1 MFSLHIDTARSW
13 RGGQNQ
19 VLVTVLGLRALGHR
33 ATLVAHPDGELR
45 RRAAEGL
52 DLVPLAPG
60 HELDLK
66 AAWKLSRVVQRLSP
80 DVVHA
85 HDPHGVAMASM
96 ALSML
101 TRSPTPAL
109 VAARRV
115 DFRLKRNSFSRWK
128 YRQVDLFIASSN
140 AIRDLLMADGVAAAN
155 VVTVYEGID
164 VGRIARLA
172 PVNVRAQFFLP
183 HNAPVVGNVA
193 ALVPHKGQRHL
204 IEAMPMVL
212 AQVPDARLVVLGE
225 GPLRQQLEHRVKQLH
240 LERHVVLPGF
250 RDDVLACIKGFD
262 LFVLSSETEGLGTSL
277 LDAMAAGKACIG
289 TRAGGIPE
297 AVADGETGLIV
308 PTHDPTA
315 LSHAIVRLLQDEPL
329 RQRMGEAGRVR
340 AAEHFSVEK
349 MVEATLAAYGRIP
362 PRS

>member
-33 ATLVAHPDGELR
+33 AALVAHPDGELR

-66 AAWKLSRVVQRLSP
+66 AAWKLSRVVQRLKP

-101 TRSPTPAL
+101 TRSPMPAL

-140 AIRDLLMADGVAAAN
+140 AIRDLLIADGVEPAKVA
-155 VVTVYEGID
+155 TVYEGID
-164 VGRIARLA
+164 VGRIARLE
-172 PVNVRAQFFLP
+172 PVNVRALFFLP
-183 HNAPVVGNVA
+183 HNAPVIGNVA

-204 IEAMPMVL
+204 IEAMPMVI
-212 AQVPDARLVVLGE
+212 AQVPDARLVILGE
-225 GPLRQQLEHRVKQLH
+225 GPLRPQLEHRVKQLH

-277 LDAMAAGKACIG
+277 LDAMAAGKACVG

-297 AVADGETGLIV
+297 AVTDGETGLVV

-315 LSHAIVRLLQDEPL
+315 LAHAIVRLLQDEPL
-329 RQRMGEAGRVR
+329 RVQMAEAGRAR
-340 AAEHFSVEK
+340 AMEQFSVEK
-349 MVEATLAAYGRIP
+349 MVEGTLAAYGRLEGH
-362 PRS
+362 

>member
-1 MFSLHIDTARSW
+1 
-13 RGGQNQ
+13 
-19 VLVTVLGLRALGHR
+19 
-33 ATLVAHPDGELR
+33 
-45 RRAAEGL
+45 
-52 DLVPLAPG
+52 
-60 HELDLK
+60 
-66 AAWKLSRVVQRLSP
+66 
-80 DVVHA
+80 
-85 HDPHGVAMASM
+85 
-96 ALSML
+96 
-101 TRSPTPAL
+101 
-109 VAARRV
+109 
-115 DFRLKRNSFSRWK
+115 
-128 YRQVDLFIASSN
+128 
-140 AIRDLLMADGVAAAN
+140 
-155 VVTVYEGID
+155 
-164 VGRIARLA
+164 
-172 PVNVRAQFFLP
+172 
-183 HNAPVVGNVA
+183 
-193 ALVPHKGQRHL
+193 
-204 IEAMPMVL
+204 MVL

-329 RQRMGEAGRVR
+329 RQRMGEAGHAR
-340 AAEHFSVEK
+340 AIDQFSVEK
-349 MVEATLAAYGRIP
+349 MVEGTLAAYGHIP